1 MENNYVNKIAK
12 CYFMIVAVLMYY
24 FLTQTINMGL
34 FITYRH
40 AFALVLFVSTF
51 AAFLYKP
58 NIARGVA
65 SIKSTFV
72 YCTPLIITIAVSLFI
87 WFEGQAD
94 TSVISRGLSSS
105 FIYSN
110 MISFTLAAVSF
121 LYVFGEKG
129 IWYNLVAILIAN
141 ILMILTIIAQNGIGV
156 FFSELITLIVTF
168 AGTTGDVIIQAEIHE
183 LAFCLGAYLVYMLL
197 KPKKDIVYFILLGLT
212 SFCFITAFK
221 RIGMIAIAIALIFG
235 WLLKFIAKFKK
246 ETASRLTVIFTV
258 CIAVILIGY
267 IAIIKM
273 DVFSLLEKAGIDTNG
288 RAIIYNA
295 VDKFYEFSPEFLGN
309 GIGFLTYQLSTNMSV
324 GVSSV
329 HNDFLQYFIDLG
341 FWGYIL
347 WLLSMTVVRICY
359 FGSKGKTENAILTF
373 ALTVYLV
380 IVSSTDNTLNYPL
393 LTTTLAVLMIGERFN
408 ERVQNAE
415 MKLFGYVSNVNKNT
429 EGDSLL

>member
-1 MENNYVNKIAK
+1 
-12 CYFMIVAVLMYY
+12 
-24 FLTQTINMGL
+24 
-34 FITYRH
+34 
-40 AFALVLFVSTF
+40 
-51 AAFLYKP
+51 
-58 NIARGVA
+58 
-65 SIKSTFV
+65 
-72 YCTPLIITIAVSLFI
+72 
-87 WFEGQAD
+87 
-94 TSVISRGLSSS
+94 
-105 FIYSN
+105 
-110 MISFTLAAVSF
+110 
-121 LYVFGEKG
+121 
-129 IWYNLVAILIAN
+129 
-141 ILMILTIIAQNGIGV
+141 
-156 FFSELITLIVTF
+156 
-168 AGTTGDVIIQAEIHE
+168 
-183 LAFCLGAYLVYMLL
+183 
-197 KPKKDIVYFILLGLT
+197 
-212 SFCFITAFK
+212 
-221 RIGMIAIAIALIFG
+221 
-235 WLLKFIAKFKK
+235 
-246 ETASRLTVIFTV
+246 
-258 CIAVILIGY
+258 
-267 IAIIKM
+267 M

-380 IVSSTDNTLNYPL
+380 IFSSTDNTLNYPL